1 MPNQL
6 LRLVSLAI
14 VLAPLALSA
23 QTPAPATVT
32 FDVNLTVPLDLKD
45 LNPLTDRV
53 DLLCGIQPTG
63 SPAPTV
69 ALKAVNRPLSV
80 VVNGA
85 FKGNLTQ
92 QYTVTSDHALVPGQ
106 QWSYFCSIAFRVA
119 LAGGGGESDVTP
131 GDKTALI
138 ASGSRSVSGTFTTP

>member
-23 QTPAPATVT
+23 QTPAPATVK

-45 LNPLTDRV
+45 LNPLTNRV
-53 DLLCGIQPTG
+53 DLLCSIQPTG

-69 ALKAVNRPLSV
+69 AIKADNQALSV
-80 VVNGA
+80 VVNGV
-85 FKGNLTQ
+85 FKGNVTQ
-92 QYTVTSDHALVPGQ
+92 QFTVTSDHALVPGQ
-106 QWSYFCSIAFRVA
+106 QWSYFCSIAFRI
-119 LAGGGGESDVTP
+119 GDGSGGESTAYP

-138 ASGSRSVSGTFTTP
+138 ASGSKSVNGTFTTQ